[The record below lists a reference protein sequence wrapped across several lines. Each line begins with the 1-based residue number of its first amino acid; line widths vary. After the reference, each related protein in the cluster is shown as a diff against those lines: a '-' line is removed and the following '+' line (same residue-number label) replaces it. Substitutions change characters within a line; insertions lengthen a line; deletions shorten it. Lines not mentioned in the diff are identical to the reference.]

1 MEPLESLLQPGQVSI
16 REETRITYS
25 RDASRI
31 QGECLAVVWPETVTD
46 IVRLAQWAAKTEI
59 DLVPRGAGTG
69 LCGGATP
76 QNSVVVDS
84 ARLRHIDVLNIH
96 LKQVVVEAGVPLD
109 QLNLNLRSTGLFL
122 PVIPGSH
129 RSATIGGMIAT
140 NAAGLH
146 AVRYGRMSD
155 WVEEAVVVDGKGDV
169 HQLSVN
175 DRKYIAGREGVTG
188 MIVQAT
194 LRLTEISRNRSLTL
208 LRFEHLEDMLNQI
221 KKLKTNPS
229 LSALEYLN
237 PHAAVLVGWA
247 AEHTLLVEYQSTEGE
262 IMDLTEMATIWK
274 TRESLSARLTH
285 AGFPISEDPQIPPE
299 TQESILDWLA
309 AQGIPVFGHLGV
321 GILHPRFLRE
331 DPRILE
337 LYQRVSA
344 AGGQISG
351 EHGMGLKKRQ
361 WASEAL
367 KSDILALKTQFD
379 PHRVFN
385 RGKLC

>member
-1 MEPLESLLQPGQVSI
+1 MEHLVSLFQPGQVST
-16 REETRITYS
+16 REETRIAYS

-31 QGECLAVVWPETVTD
+31 QGECQAVVWPNTIDD
-46 IVRLAQWAAKTEI
+46 IVRLVRWAADTGI

-76 QNSVVVDS
+76 QNSIVVDAS
-84 ARLRHIDVLNIH
+84 RLRHIGACDIQS
-96 LKQVVVEAGVPLD
+96 KKIVVDAGVPLD
-109 QLNLNLRSTGLFL
+109 HLNRTLHSAGLFL

-169 HQLSVN
+169 HRLSVN
-175 DRKYIAGREGVTG
+175 DRKYFAGREGVTG

-194 LRLTEISRNRSLTL
+194 LRLVEIPKSRSLTL
-208 LRFEHLEDMLNQI
+208 LRFEHLGDMLNQI
-221 KKLKTNPS
+221 KQLKTNSS

-237 PHAAVLVGWA
+237 PHAAFLVGWA
-247 AEHTLLVEYQSTEGE
+247 AKHALLAEYHSTEGE
-262 IMDLTEMATIWK
+262 IQDPAEMATTWGA
-274 TRESLSARLTH
+274 RESLSARLTQ
-285 AGFPISEDPQIPPE
+285 AGFPISEDPQTPPE
-299 TQESILDWLA
+299 AQESILDWLA

-331 DPRILE
+331 DPRIVE
-337 LYQRVSA
+337 LYRRVSMV
-344 AGGQISG
+344 GGQISG

-367 KSDILALKTQFD
+367 KKDILALKTQFD
-379 PHRVFN
+379 PHHVFN
-385 RGKLC
+385 RGKSC